1 MSLPLATPPLRDAGA
16 PAAVGG
22 EADGG
27 GALGGDIEMRSL
39 WEKKSCAG
47 TTGFGGA
54 DIAANGSLGGGADCP
69 DGALSSESKST
80 IGADDAVVAFI
91 VGAPRGGGVNATG
104 AEECCFDA
112 EAPPKSASA
121 S

>member
-1 MSLPLATPPLRDAGA
+1 MKRSANGSFLSLPLATPPLRDAVA
-16 PAAVGG
+16 PSAVGG
-22 EADGG
+22 EAEDGG

-54 DIAANGSLGGGADCP
+54 DIASNGSLGGGADCP

-80 IGADDAVVAFI
+80 IGAADAVVAFI

-104 AEECCFDA
+104 AEEC
-112 EAPPKSASA
+112 
-121 S
+121 